1 MIELLI
7 STFCRIDDFCIIYEK
22 QLKLKQIGKDR
33 NRKYGKAQQLA
44 VSEIMTI
51 LIMFQIIQYRN
62 FKTYYNEFIK
72 VYWREYFPQ
81 APSYNRFVEMMSQAI
96 LPLSCFLTY
105 HQGERTGI
113 YYIDATKLPVCHN
126 LREKKHKVF
135 EGLAG
140 KSKTSTG
147 WFFGLKLHLVVNNL
161 CELVSIRVTRGNT
174 DDRTPLLDM
183 CKELQGMIF
192 GDRGYVSKAKTE
204 CLAEQG
210 LKLITTLKKNMKKL
224 FRTPQEKQLLRHRG
238 MIETLFDHLKN
249 SLMLWHTRHRS
260 PVNAC
265 THLMACLAAWVIDP
279 ISIVGQKRLSVL

>member
-22 QLKLKQIGKDR
+22 QLKLKQIGMDR

-51 LIMFQIIQYRN
+51 LIMFQITQYRN

-81 APSYNRFVEMMSQAI
+81 APSYNRFVELMSQAI

-113 YYIDATKLPVCHN
+113 YYVDATKLPVCHN
-126 LREKKHKVF
+126 LREKNHKVF
-135 EGLAG
+135 DRLAG

-192 GDRGYVSKAKTE
+192 GDRGYVSKAKAE

-210 LKLITTLKKNMKKL
+210 LKLITTLKKEY
-224 FRTPQEKQLLRHRG
+224 EKT
-238 MIETLFDHLKN
+238 I
-249 SLMLWHTRHRS
+249 
-260 PVNAC
+260 
-265 THLMACLAAWVIDP
+265 
-279 ISIVGQKRLSVL
+279 